1 MCSARRCA
9 VRAPTP
15 GSLPSSVISRW
26 IGGAYNGGPVGLK
39 IPTGTASGKRFRV
52 LGRGAPRSGGGPGDL
67 IVTVE
72 VAVPQ
77 KLNAAAKR
85 AVEELAEAMPPTGA
99 DDPRAHL
106 RSMLEGS

>member
-1 MCSARRCA
+1 MDR
-9 VRAPTP
+9 
-15 GSLPSSVISRW
+15 
-26 IGGAYNGGPVGLK
+26 
-39 IPTGTASGKRFRV
+39 
-52 LGRGAPRSGGGPGDL
+52 GDL

-106 RSMLEGS
+106 RSMVDGS